1 MKTLLRNRWVVQ
13 KGGIL
18 LERGAGG
25 GSQIVSYVFLKK
37 SMFSLLVEYFFLS
50 GKCSPMIT
58 IDLFFHVVYFLLEN
72 DILRNFFSSYSYF

>member
-1 MKTLLRNRWVVQ
+1 MKTLLRNWWVVQ

-50 GKCSPMIT
+50 GKCSQMIT
-58 IDLFFHVVYFLLEN
+58 IDLFFHVVYF
-72 DILRNFFSSYSYF
+72 Y